1 MNEPRE
7 AQVVLAAIR
16 ERRSVKQ
23 VQPDP
28 VPRELIEQLLEA
40 AVWAPNHHLTQPW
53 RFFVLTG
60 EARVALGEVLAR
72 DPALAPDKRA
82 VIRQKPLRAP
92 VLIAVAVE
100 PDPKRP
106 LLDEIAAG
114 AAAVQNLLLAAH
126 ALGLG
131 AIWRTGR
138 AIEDPAVKAFLGL
151 PDRAVL
157 LGFVYLG
164 FPAVVP
170 EPPAR
175 RPAQEVTVWFD
186 AETTRS
192 ALARALAPGEV
203 APSPSDGPST

>member
-1 MNEPRE
+1 MTSE
-7 AQVVLAAIR
+7 ARAILTAIR
-16 ERRSVKQ
+16 ERRSVKR
-23 VQPDP
+23 VRPDP
-28 VPRELIEQLLEA
+28 VPRELIERVLEA

-60 EARVALGEVLAR
+60 AARLALGDVLAR
-72 DPALAPDKRA
+72 DPALSPDKRE

-92 VLIAVAVE
+92 VVVAVAVE
-100 PDPKRP
+100 PDPNRP

-114 AAAVQNLLLAAH
+114 AAAIQNMLLAAH

-138 AIEDPAVKAFLGL
+138 AIDDPAVKAFFGL
-151 PDRAVL
+151 SDRAVL

-164 FPAVVP
+164 FPAAVP

-175 RPAQEVTVWFD
+175 RPASDCTVWFD
-186 AETTRS
+186 TALAQD
-192 ALARALAPGEV
+192 ALARVLRG
-203 APSPSDGPST
+203 SHR